1 MFCICIALSLYFQ
14 PGGSV
19 FITTPNRTIVMWA
32 FGIFLA
38 ENVLRVVPQGTHELN
53 KFIKPHEVQA
63 LLEKCE
69 YAEMKRLHS

>member
-1 MFCICIALSLYFQ
+1 
-14 PGGSV
+14 
-19 FITTPNRTIVMWA
+19 MWA